1 VKFGLR
7 WPDEGESKVAERV
20 VAERM
25 IRQLHAARVGG
36 DLAGLCACFAE
47 QGRFEIV
54 GASADKPIAIRAN
67 GLAEFKPWLSMM
79 VKVFRL
85 TEYSLLSLVVEWPR
99 ATAHWRADIYSK
111 VTGVTVSTDLV
122 DLVELSEDRIL
133 SYTEFFAPR

>member
-1 VKFGLR
+1 M
-7 WPDEGESKVAERV
+7 AERV

-36 DLAGLCACFAE
+36 DLAGLCRLFAE
-47 QGRFEIV
+47 QGRFEII

-111 VTGVTVSTDLV
+111 VTGVTVSTELV